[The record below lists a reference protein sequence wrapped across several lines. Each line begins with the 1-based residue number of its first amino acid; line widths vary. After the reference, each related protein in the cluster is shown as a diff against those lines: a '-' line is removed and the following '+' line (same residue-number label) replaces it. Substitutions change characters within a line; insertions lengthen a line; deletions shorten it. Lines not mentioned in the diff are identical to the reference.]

1 VFVEEAVAEYVR
13 CFSEPESIHASCEDY
28 RAAASIDLKH
38 DEEDIDKK
46 VQCPLLVLWG
56 SQGFVHRT
64 YDVLRV
70 WRDRAEQVEGRAL
83 DCGHFLPEEDSAAVC
98 EELYRFFGNT

>member
-1 VFVEEAVAEYVR
+1 MIFR
-13 CFSEPESIHASCEDY
+13 NDF
-28 RAAASIDLKH
+28 
-38 DEEDIDKK
+38 DKK

-70 WRDRAEQVEGRAL
+70 RRDRAEQVEGRAL
-83 DCGHFLPEEDSAAVC
+83 NCGHFLPEEYSAAVC
-98 EELYRFFGNT
+98 EELFASLLHLMLFTLVFTRQPQNSNTRFSFCSFWLR